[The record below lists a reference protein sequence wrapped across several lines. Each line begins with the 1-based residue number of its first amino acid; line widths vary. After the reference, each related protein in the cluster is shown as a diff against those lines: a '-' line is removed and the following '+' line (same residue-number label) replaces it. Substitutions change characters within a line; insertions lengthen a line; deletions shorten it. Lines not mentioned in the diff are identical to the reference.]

1 MAVQPP
7 PVRMRREQILAG
19 LVRMH
24 LRGAGRR
31 AGRLTA
37 SRAQAADKEADTDQ
51 GDHHAR

>member
-7 PVRMRREQILAG
+7 PVRMRREWILAG

-24 LRGAGRR
+24 LRG

-51 GDHHAR
+51 GDHRAR